1 FEFQNEK
8 IRIELG
14 LRSNNTNQRAVKQVF
29 DDGSIR
35 EFPSLA
41 EAQRITGTSRSN
53 ICEVCRGIRNHAG
66 GYRWDC
72 WFIAGRTQ
80 HFCIIAIG
88 VISSSCGT
96 YPSPARRTI
105 GLAKRPICSPSRT
118 STGTYPSP
126 ARRTIGLGGDKKAI
140 MTVLR
145 KYDWCLVEFL
155 EFKKSE
161 VLAGL
166 PKVSVHHSYK
176 RGLQLILESEPPEDI
191 SFAIMRQLTQKITDT
206 ITTEKKYREQ
216 LTNIRASAS
225 FESDVLKIRG
235 KRLFEEID
243 DVAKRDVKRVELGN
257 DNEDISTPTRI
268 GFEAQSEK
276 IENEEYEEVEI
287 NKEQIAFW
295 TDNDKQTNNQTKDQK
310 LDLFSTPHKP
320 ILTPYKFGIL
330 SSKVIPGFKSLKS
343 TLNIRY
349 PEIVNEIETHE
360 EEQKRL
366 TNLGTTLK
374 VWLRKTLSASTPEEL
389 YGYLGE
395 QLQGENITDR
405 DKKLYE
411 IFELTLKEFYLMIKY
426 NPKYTL
432 MRHNSERKFLV
443 ERVSTPF
450 KLVEYVFGT
459 ITTYW
464 IEKEIMS
471 TKATEFVDDP
481 IGEPVSK
488 KADALATDLTYNIDV
503 MNMESSGGPFQQDRK
518 HTLEDSE
525 KISNTGVNILLMKDR
540 ITLMEVSLYKPR
552 ICKEI
557 EVRSAVFPF
566 ALSSIGEY
574 MRIFELIS
582 YYVDGLLK
590 RQEVMQELSKESNGV
605 KEVASEIFSDW
616 W

>member
-276 IENEEYEEVEI
+276 IENEEYEE
-287 NKEQIAFW
+287 
-295 TDNDKQTNNQTKDQK
+295 
-310 LDLFSTPHKP
+310 
-320 ILTPYKFGIL
+320 FGIL

-525 KISNTGVNILLMKDR
+525 KISNTGVNILLM
-540 ITLMEVSLYKPR
+540 SLRKYLCASPR